1 MALAQLKEIAEP
13 NRLELMEQEYLFRA
27 TEKKKDRLFENSEIL
42 FKQLNSDYS
51 QNQKLLLA
59 KQNEITEMNADAEN
73 LLKNKFS
80 NTTGNLYDAFKE
92 LDLSVI
98 DGLTTANNMIEDKVN
113 NQLASLTEMSN
124 LYSNMTFGKQLRES
138 EGNIKETYLLD
149 DNGNALLDQDQ
160 YVLDSEGN
168 VTEELNPNY
177 GKPIKYG
184 WDVDESGYINPNE
197 LEQGL
202 DQTIK
207 WLEANGQ
214 STTGIREGYWSGYQ
228 GDSKR
233 NQAEVSY
240 ETSVLNL
247 GDKKLDLLNGGY
259 LSEDDTSLY
268 KAEVKAMTEAGYSL
282 DFSKFVA
289 SEDSGGADEYI
300 EAMQYKR
307 LVQELNDYKNK
318 QGTMYDFVVATY
330 GSDGSDLGES
340 EQDKDIRT
348 RIGNYVEGR
357 TKEAGDILDKLIMN
371 DAKHYIVDLPSYANI
386 AGFEDSS
393 LQNFRT
399 AGEEDTAHTENYLNK
414 WDAMIEFGFT
424 EKFYKEIMEKSYV
437 GDPQKDVYLGFML
450 KKEFEFLFDN
460 MDSYAKGTLPQNKK
474 ERFDKALIGFNQRFP
489 EHFKERR
496 AEIIDIIKEK
506 SPQVYGTIT
515 Q

>member
-1 MALAQLKEIAEP
+1 
-13 NRLELMEQEYLFRA
+13 
-27 TEKKKDRLFENSEIL
+27 
-42 FKQLNSDYS
+42 
-51 QNQKLLLA
+51 
-59 KQNEITEMNADAEN
+59 
-73 LLKNKFS
+73 
-80 NTTGNLYDAFKE
+80 
-92 LDLSVI
+92 
-98 DGLTTANNMIEDKVN
+98 MI
-113 NQLASLTEMSN
+113 
-124 LYSNMTFGKQLRES
+124 
-138 EGNIKETYLLD
+138 
-149 DNGNALLDQDQ
+149 
-160 YVLDSEGN
+160 
-168 VTEELNPNY
+168 
-177 GKPIKYG
+177 
-184 WDVDESGYINPNE
+184 
-197 LEQGL
+197 
-202 DQTIK
+202 
-207 WLEANGQ
+207 
-214 STTGIREGYWSGYQ
+214 
-228 GDSKR
+228 
-233 NQAEVSY
+233 
-240 ETSVLNL
+240 
-247 GDKKLDLLNGGY
+247 KKLDLLNGGY